1 VIPSQTICG
10 IDIGTTKICTVVA
23 AIERDGE
30 ISILGVGRV
39 PSKGLR
45 KGIVVDLDRT
55 VQSIRESKQ
64 QAEQMAGVEV
74 DSAFVGITGSH
85 IRAHPSN
92 AVVAVTDPSRGITS
106 EDTIRALDLAQ
117 RVEIPQGRRLI
128 DVRVRDYI
136 VDGQMGIADPIG
148 TNGMRLEVN
157 ALLIT
162 AAISHLQSI
171 NRAVN
176 NADVD
181 VENII
186 LEPIA
191 SGEAVLSA
199 EERDAGVAILDIGG
213 GTADLA
219 IFQDGSVAHV
229 AILPIGGDHFD
240 SDLAYGINITP
251 REAEHL
257 KIRLGGVSRECLVSD
272 ELIEI
277 TKQRGERR
285 ETIPLKIICE
295 IIYPRAEEIFRL
307 VRANLETAG
316 LMGRVPAGLVLTGG
330 TSLLEGMTDLASG
343 VMGMQTR
350 IGFPQ
355 FVSGLTEELRSP
367 IYATAIGLVQL
378 GATEYGSRR
387 SVRDNGSVANALAVA
402 KNWGIA
408 FLRWVTR

>member
-1 VIPSQTICG
+1 MIPAQTICG

-23 AIERDGE
+23 GIERDGE
-30 ISILGVGRV
+30 ITVLGVGRV

-45 KGIVVDLDRT
+45 KGIVIDVDRT
-55 VQSIRESKQ
+55 TQSIRESKT
-64 QAEQMAGVEV
+64 QAEQMAGVEI

-85 IRAHPSN
+85 IQASPSN

-106 EDTIRALDLAQ
+106 EDTAHALDLAQ

-162 AAISHLQSI
+162 AGVSHLQSI

-176 NADVD
+176 NAGID

-191 SGEAVLSA
+191 SGEAVLTP

-219 IFQDGSVAHV
+219 VYQEGNVAHV
-229 AILPIGGDHFD
+229 AILPVGGDHFD
-240 SDLAYGINITP
+240 SDLAYGINITA

-257 KIRLGGVSRECLVSD
+257 KIRLGGVSKKCLTSE

-277 TKQRGERR
+277 SKMKGERR
-285 ETIPLKIICE
+285 ETIPLKIIGE
-295 IIYPRAEEIFRL
+295 IIFPRAEEIFRI
-307 VRANLETAG
+307 VGKNLESAG
-316 LMGRVPAGLVLTGG
+316 LLDRIPAGMVLTGG
-330 TSLLEGMTDLASG
+330 TSLLDGMTDLASAVFG
-343 VMGMQTR
+343 FQTR
-350 IGFPQ
+350 IGYPR
-355 FVSGLTEELRSP
+355 FVTGLTEELRSP
-367 IYATAIGLVQL
+367 IYATALGLINL
-378 GATEYGSRR
+378 GVLEYGDRR
-387 SVRDNGSVANALAVA
+387 PIGRNGSINAALLTVRS
-402 KNWGIA
+402 WGLS
-408 FLRWVTR
+408 FLRWLTR